1 MNVAD
6 ELNAGINASVIWE
19 GICSDDY
26 VLVHSKMRTLSEREL
41 IHAYGVVASELFN
54 RKKTPGLDIVGKK
67 VLSDIAD
74 RLSTIFA
81 DAYAFKRKLS
91 ELNEMPDGYPKYQS
105 LMVFFGKDPLTYHEW
120 VEAKE
125 TVDASLLVR

>member
-1 MNVAD
+1 
-6 ELNAGINASVIWE
+6 
-19 GICSDDY
+19 
-26 VLVHSKMRTLSEREL
+26 MRTLSEREL
-41 IHAYGVVASELFN
+41 IHAYWVVASELFN

-91 ELNEMPDGYPKYQS
+91 ELNEIPDGYPKYQS
-105 LMVFFGKDPLTYHEW
+105 LMVFFGKDRLTYHEW
-120 VEAKE
+120 V
-125 TVDASLLVR
+125 